1 MLRKIFSA
9 ILLAT
14 FLLLTACGNKLPE
27 VVADKAVEAYAQLYT
42 CGEIDDDLRHATA
55 LTDADIAEA
64 RGKVTATLVKFM
76 GRYPLSEETLQ
87 IVTKKYL
94 DRLNNIKDIT
104 ATLTKGDK
112 THPVVELVT
121 TSINHESAVL
131 FAEEDDDLNAL
142 EEKLAELKAQGV
154 TDDELKRNP
163 EFQKFALEKIGSFL
177 DGFVMNA
184 EATILVPCKIVTGA
198 DGKLYWQP
206 EDVDAIEHYISGQP

>member
-1 MLRKIFSA
+1 MLRKIFST

-14 FLLLTACGNKLPE
+14 FLLLTACGQKLPE
-27 VVADKAVEAYAQLYT
+27 VGADKTVAAYAQLYT
-42 CGEIDDDLRHATA
+42 CGEIDDELKPATN
-55 LTDADIAEA
+55 LTDAEISAA
-64 RGKVTATLVKFM
+64 RGKITATLLKFL
-76 GRYPLSEETLQ
+76 GRYSLSEETLQ
-87 IVTKKYL
+87 VVTKKYL
-94 DRLNNIKDIT
+94 DRLNDIKDIT

-112 THPVVELVT
+112 NHPVVELVT

-131 FAEEDDDLNAL
+131 FAEDDDELNAL

-163 EFQKFALEKIGSFL
+163 EFQKFALEKIGSFV
-177 DGFVMNA
+177 DNFVMNA

-206 EDVDAIEHYISGQP
+206 ENVDAIEHYISGQK